1 MENMK
6 IPQEWMA
13 LFKAAN
19 SIRPC
24 SFDPTPFLRPG
35 DVVEGRAPSV
45 HLPLDAKRVWF
56 HTYCNEQ
63 GVKGYILCGEPK
75 INFDLTHSNGAKV
88 GFVTCDCNIVID
100 DVVVA
105 NACAGLAV
113 FVDNITDLSMAIQ
126 NCSGTAQSRALS
138 NAGFGAVS
146 GTELVT
152 NDNPNAELPFTM
164 GGESKAD
171 TDSGDTKPENK
182 PAPVASNNNG
192 ATTTPSDPTAAAP
205 DELAQAKATV
215 CRIRSRDE
223 GKTFGEILASP
234 NGPWRIHYYMTST
247 RMGETNDI
255 ARAACKVIWDSLDPA
270 IKAAVSGR

>member
-13 LFKAAN
+13 LFKAGN

-75 INFDLTHSNGAKV
+75 INFDLTHSNGAKI

-152 NDNPNAELPFTM
+152 NDNP
-164 GGESKAD
+164 
-171 TDSGDTKPENK
+171 
-182 PAPVASNNNG
+182 
-192 ATTTPSDPTAAAP
+192 TPSCLLPWV
-205 DELAQAKATV
+205 AKAKPTP
-215 CRIRSRDE
+215 IRAIQNPKTSLRLWLLIITAQPLLLLILLLRLLTSLPKQRQPCAVFGHGMKE
-223 GKTFGEILASP
+223 RPLGK
-234 NGPWRIHYYMTST
+234 
-247 RMGETNDI
+247 
-255 ARAACKVIWDSLDPA
+255 SLHLPMVLGGF
-270 IKAAVSGR
+270 III